1 MAADHITQQDAVEQR
16 RKFVEAFNDTQLNM
30 WQEQI
35 TLLDI
40 IDTGALLGSVAAIR
54 CDHDGKVAMA
64 TLEQSFLGYGLWQ
77 EYGTGRETPAGGERS
92 YGDFNHEK
100 PRERRPWMGKKLYA
114 SVMKLKEMF
123 ADSMGR
129 EFCGIVADAL
139 SDRKMREKMRN
150 K

>member
-1 MAADHITQQDAVEQR
+1 MATVTQQDAIEQR
-16 RKFVEAFNDTQLNM
+16 RKFVDAFNGTQLTM

-35 TLLDI
+35 TLLDV
-40 IDTGALLGSVAAIR
+40 IDTGKLLGSVASVR
-54 CDHDGKVAMA
+54 CDHDGKVTVV
-64 TLEQSFLGYGLWQ
+64 TLEQSFLEYGLYQ
-77 EYGTGRETPAGGERS
+77 EYGVGKETPRGNP
-92 YGDFNHEK
+92 GDIGRDK
-100 PRERRPWMGKKLYA
+100 VRQRRPWMSKKLYA

-139 SDRKMREKMRN
+139 SDKKMRDMMRS

>member
-1 MAADHITQQDAVEQR
+1 MAAGNISEHDAVEQR

-40 IDTGALLGSVAAIR
+40 IDTGALLGSVAAVR
-54 CDHDGKVAMA
+54 CDHDGKVTVV
-64 TLEQSFLGYGLWQ
+64 TLEQSFLEYGLWQ
-77 EYGTGRETPAGGERS
+77 EYGVGREIPRGNP
-92 YGDFNHEK
+92 GDIGRDK
-100 PRERRPWMGKKLYA
+100 VRQRRPWMSKKLYA

-139 SDRKMREKMRN
+139 SDRKMREQVRN
-150 K
+150 G

>member
-1 MAADHITQQDAVEQR
+1 MATDHITQQDGVEQR
-16 RKFVEAFNDTQLNM
+16 RKFVEAFNDTQLRM

-35 TLLDI
+35 TLLDV
-40 IDTGALLGSVAAIR
+40 IDTGKLLGSVASVR
-54 CDHDGKVAMA
+54 CDHDGKVTVV
-64 TLEQSFLGYGLWQ
+64 TLEQSFLEYGLWQ
-77 EYGTGRETPAGGERS
+77 NYGVGREVPRDNP
-92 YGDFNHEK
+92 GDIGRDK
-100 PRERRPWMGKKLYA
+100 VRQARPWMSKKLYA

>member
-1 MAADHITQQDAVEQR
+1 MATVTQQDGVEQR
-16 RKFVEAFNDTQLNM
+16 RKFVEAFNDTQLRM

-35 TLLDI
+35 TLLDV
-40 IDTGALLGSVAAIR
+40 IDTGKLLGSVASVR
-54 CDHDGKVAMA
+54 CDHDGKVTVV

-77 EYGTGRETPAGGERS
+77 NYGVGREVPSGNP
-92 YGDFNHEK
+92 GDIGHDK
-100 PRERRPWMGKKLYA
+100 VRQARPWMSKKLYA

>member
-1 MAADHITQQDAVEQR
+1 MADNITQQDGVRQR
-16 RKFVEAFNDTQLNM
+16 QLFVDAFNDTQVKM

-40 IDTGALLGSVAAIR
+40 IDTRALLGSVAGIR
-54 CDHDGKVAMA
+54 CDHDGKVTVV
-64 TLEQSFLGYGLWQ
+64 TLEQSFLEYGLWQ
-77 EYGTGRETPAGGERS
+77 EYGTGKEVSRGNS
-92 YGDFNHEK
+92 GDIGRAK
-100 PRERRPWMGKKLYA
+100 MRERRPWMGRKLYA

-139 SDRKMREKMRN
+139 SDEKMRAAASR
-150 K
+150 

>member
-1 MAADHITQQDAVEQR
+1 MATVTQQDAIEQR
-16 RKFVEAFNDTQLNM
+16 RKFVDAFNGTQLTM

-35 TLLDI
+35 TLLDV
-40 IDTGALLGSVAAIR
+40 IDTGKLLGSVASVR
-54 CDHDGKVAMA
+54 CDHDGKVTVV
-64 TLEQSFLGYGLWQ
+64 TLEQSFLEYGLFQ
-77 EYGTGRETPAGGERS
+77 EYGVGKETPRGNP
-92 YGDFNHEK
+92 GDIGRDK
-100 PRERRPWMGKKLYA
+100 VRQRRPWMSKKLYA

-139 SDRKMREKMRN
+139 SDKKMRDMMRS

>member
-1 MAADHITQQDAVEQR
+1 MADNITQQDGVRQR
-16 RKFVEAFNDTQLNM
+16 QLFVDAFNDTQVKM

-40 IDTGALLGSVAAIR
+40 IDTRALLGSVAGIR
-54 CDHDGKVAMA
+54 CDHDGKVTMVS
-64 TLEQSFLGYGLWQ
+64 LEQSFLEYGLWQ
-77 EYGTGRETPAGGERS
+77 EYGTGKEVYRGNP
-92 YGDFNHEK
+92 GDIGRDK
-100 PRERRPWMGKKLYA
+100 MRERRPWMGRKLYA

-139 SDRKMREKMRN
+139 SDEKMRAAASR
-150 K
+150 

>member
-1 MAADHITQQDAVEQR
+1 MAIVTQQDAIEQR
-16 RKFVEAFNDTQLNM
+16 RKFVDAFNGTQLTM

-35 TLLDI
+35 TLLDV
-40 IDTGALLGSVAAIR
+40 IDTGKLLGSVASVR
-54 CDHDGKVAMA
+54 CDHDGKVTVV
-64 TLEQSFLGYGLWQ
+64 TLEQSYIGYGLWQ
-77 EYGTGRETPAGGERS
+77 DLGVGKETPAGNP
-92 YGDFNHEK
+92 GDIGRDK
-100 PRERRPWMGKKLYA
+100 VRQRRPWMSKKLYA

-139 SDRKMREKMRN
+139 SDKKMREMMRS

>member
-1 MAADHITQQDAVEQR
+1 MDQISEQDAVRQR
-16 RKFVEAFNDTQLNM
+16 QKFVEAFNDTQIII

-35 TLLDI
+35 LLLDI

-54 CDHDGKVAMA
+54 CDHDGKVTTV
-64 TLEQSFLGYGLWQ
+64 TLEQAFLEYGLWQ
-77 EYGTGRETPAGGERS
+77 EYGAGRETPAQGGKRS
-92 YGDFNHEK
+92 YNDFNHEN
-100 PRERRPWMGKKLYA
+100 PRERRPWMSRKLYA

-139 SDRKMREKMRN
+139 SDRKMREKARS
-150 K
+150 

>member
-1 MAADHITQQDAVEQR
+1 MATVTQQDAIEQR
-16 RKFVEAFNDTQLNM
+16 RKFVDAFNGTQLTM

-35 TLLDI
+35 TLLDV
-40 IDTGALLGSVAAIR
+40 IDTGKLLGSVASVR
-54 CDHDGKVAMA
+54 CDHDGKVTVV
-64 TLEQSFLGYGLWQ
+64 TLEQSFLEYGLFQ
-77 EYGTGRETPAGGERS
+77 EYGVGKETPRGNP
-92 YGDFNHEK
+92 GDIGRDK
-100 PRERRPWMGKKLYA
+100 VRQRRPWMSKKLYA

-139 SDRKMREKMRN
+139 NDKKMRDMMRS

>member
-1 MAADHITQQDAVEQR
+1 MATDHLTQHDAVEQR

-35 TLLDI
+35 TLLDV

-54 CDHDGKVAMA
+54 CDHDGKVTMV
-64 TLEQSFLGYGLWQ
+64 TLEQSFLEYGLWQ
-77 EYGTGRETPAGGERS
+77 EYGVGKETPRGNS
-92 YGDFNHEK
+92 GDIGHAK
-100 PRERRPWMGKKLYA
+100 VRERRPWMGKKLYA

-139 SDRKMREKMRN
+139 SDRKMRSQARSR
-150 K
+150 

>member
-1 MAADHITQQDAVEQR
+1 MADNITQQDGVRQR
-16 RKFVEAFNDTQLNM
+16 QLFVDAFNDTQVKM

-40 IDTGALLGSVAAIR
+40 IDTRALLGSVAGIR
-54 CDHDGKVAMA
+54 CDHDGKV
-64 TLEQSFLGYGLWQ
+64 TVVSLEQSFLEYGLWQ
-77 EYGTGRETPAGGERS
+77 EYGTGKEVARGNS
-92 YGDFNHEK
+92 GDIGRAK
-100 PRERRPWMGKKLYA
+100 MRERRPWMSRKLYA

-139 SDRKMREKMRN
+139 SDEKMRAAASR
-150 K
+150 

>member
-1 MAADHITQQDAVEQR
+1 MATVTQQDAIEQR
-16 RKFVEAFNDTQLNM
+16 RKFVDAFNGTQLTM

-35 TLLDI
+35 TLLDV
-40 IDTGALLGSVAAIR
+40 IDTGKLLGSVASVR
-54 CDHDGKVAMA
+54 CDYDGKVTVV
-64 TLEQSFLGYGLWQ
+64 TLEQSFLEYGLFQ
-77 EYGTGRETPAGGERS
+77 EYGVGKETPRGNL
-92 YGDFNHEK
+92 GDIGRDK
-100 PRERRPWMGKKLYA
+100 VRQRRPWMSKKLYA

-139 SDRKMREKMRN
+139 SDKKMREIMRS

>member
-1 MAADHITQQDAVEQR
+1 MATVTQQDGVEQR
-16 RKFVEAFNDTQLNM
+16 RKFVEAFNDTQLRM

-35 TLLDI
+35 TLLDV
-40 IDTGALLGSVAAIR
+40 IDTGKLLGSVASVR
-54 CDHDGKVAMA
+54 CDHDGKVTVV

-77 EYGTGRETPAGGERS
+77 NYGVGREVPRGNP
-92 YGDFNHEK
+92 GDIGHYK
-100 PRERRPWMGKKLYA
+100 VRQARPWMSKKLYA

>member
-1 MAADHITQQDAVEQR
+1 MAAVTQNDAIEQR
-16 RKFVEAFNDTQLNM
+16 RKFVDAFNGTQLTM

-35 TLLDI
+35 TLLDV
-40 IDTGALLGSVAAIR
+40 IDTGRLLGSVASVR
-54 CDHDGKVAMA
+54 CDHDGKVTVV
-64 TLEQSFLGYGLWQ
+64 TLEQSFLEYGLFQ
-77 EYGTGRETPAGGERS
+77 EYGVGKETPRGNP
-92 YGDFNHEK
+92 GDIGRDK
-100 PRERRPWMGKKLYA
+100 VRQRRPWMSKKLYA

-139 SDRKMREKMRN
+139 SDKKMREMMRS

>member
-1 MAADHITQQDAVEQR
+1 MAAVTQQDAIEQR
-16 RKFVEAFNDTQLNM
+16 RKFVDAFNGTQLTM

-35 TLLDI
+35 TLLDV
-40 IDTGALLGSVAAIR
+40 IDTGRLLGSVASVR
-54 CDHDGKVAMA
+54 CDHDGKVTVV
-64 TLEQSFLGYGLWQ
+64 TLEQSFLEYGLFQ
-77 EYGTGRETPAGGERS
+77 EYGVGKETPRGNP
-92 YGDFNHEK
+92 GDIGRDK
-100 PRERRPWMGKKLYA
+100 VRQRRPWMSKKLYA

-139 SDRKMREKMRN
+139 SDKKMREMMRS

>member
-1 MAADHITQQDAVEQR
+1 MANITEQDGVRQR
-16 RKFVEAFNDTQLNM
+16 QLFVEAFNDTQVKM

-40 IDTGALLGSVAAIR
+40 IDTRALLGSVAGIR
-54 CDHDGKVAMA
+54 CDHDGKVTMVS
-64 TLEQSFLGYGLWQ
+64 LEQSFLEYGLWQ
-77 EYGTGRETPAGGERS
+77 EYGTGKEVYRGNP
-92 YGDFNHEK
+92 GDIGRDK
-100 PRERRPWMGKKLYA
+100 MRERRPWMGRKLYA

-139 SDRKMREKMRN
+139 SDEKMRAAASR
-150 K
+150 

>member
-1 MAADHITQQDAVEQR
+1 MAADHITQQDAIEQR
-16 RKFVEAFNDTQLNM
+16 RKFVEAFNGTQLNM

-54 CDHDGKVAMA
+54 CDHDGKVTMA
-64 TLEQSFLGYGLWQ
+64 TLEQSFLEYGLWQ
-77 EYGTGRETPAGGERS
+77 EYGVGKETPRGNPADIGR
-92 YGDFNHEK
+92 Y
-100 PRERRPWMGKKLYA
+100 RVRLRRPWMGKKLYA

>member
-1 MAADHITQQDAVEQR
+1 MATVTQQDAIEQR
-16 RKFVEAFNDTQLNM
+16 RKFVDAFNDTQLTM

-35 TLLDI
+35 TLLDV
-40 IDTGALLGSVAAIR
+40 IDTGKLLGSVASVR
-54 CDHDGKVAMA
+54 CDHDGKVTVV
-64 TLEQSFLGYGLWQ
+64 TLEQSFLEYGLYQ
-77 EYGTGRETPAGGERS
+77 EYGVGKETPRGNP
-92 YGDFNHEK
+92 GDIGRDK
-100 PRERRPWMGKKLYA
+100 VRQRRPWMSKKLYA

-139 SDRKMREKMRN
+139 SDKKMRDMMRS

>member
-1 MAADHITQQDAVEQR
+1 MAAVTQQDAIEQR
-16 RKFVEAFNDTQLNM
+16 RKFVDAFNGTQLTM

-35 TLLDI
+35 TLLDV
-40 IDTGALLGSVAAIR
+40 IDTGKLLGSVASVR
-54 CDHDGKVAMA
+54 CDHDGKVTVV
-64 TLEQSFLGYGLWQ
+64 TLEQSFLEYGLFQ
-77 EYGTGRETPAGGERS
+77 EYGVGKETPRGNP
-92 YGDFNHEK
+92 GDIGRDK
-100 PRERRPWMGKKLYA
+100 VRQRRPWMSKKLYA

-139 SDRKMREKMRN
+139 SDKKMREVMRS

>member
-1 MAADHITQQDAVEQR
+1 MATDRLTQQDAVEQR
-16 RKFVEAFNDTQLNM
+16 RKFVDAFNDTQLTM

-35 TLLDI
+35 ILLDV
-40 IDTGALLGSVAAIR
+40 IDTGKLLDSVASVR
-54 CDHDGKVAMA
+54 CDHDGKVTVV

-77 EYGTGRETPAGGERS
+77 EYGVGRETPQGNP
-92 YGDFNHEK
+92 GDIGRDK
-100 PRERRPWMGKKLYA
+100 VRERRPWMGRKLYA
-114 SVMKLKEMF
+114 SFMKLKEMF

-139 SDRKMREKMRN
+139 SDRKMREQIRN